1 MHIRSLFAGAALL
14 PFLLCGPVM
23 ARNFE
28 QGYTDVSFLGGVFG
42 HGDRTPPRSDGGGA
56 QYAQA
61 ADPRVDNL
69 EDKIR
74 QLNGRIEE
82 LNFQVLQMQ
91 DRLNK
96 MQNDNEFRFEQLEK
110 NSGGGG
116 GGSVGGSER
125 TKESR
130 PAVKGSLEAPGGR
143 RGDTADSDI
152 KSIIQAPDNAQGN
165 AQDNSGGGSVAE
177 AGRGREGRG
186 APPRNLGSITFDAE
200 GNPVGGAV
208 NEEAIE
214 SRPELEQ
221 PGQHNPPQTQK
232 DNTRVA
238 SLPPT
243 DNANELYRDSYQ
255 FILSGDYKT
264 AEQGFREHI
273 SRFPHDPRTADAHF
287 WLGEAL
293 LGQDKYR
300 EAAQVFL
307 DANRTYPKS
316 KKAPDMLLKLGV
328 ALAAMHQREIA
339 CATYKEIG
347 TRYPKASAALK
358 ERAKREEAL
367 SGC

>member
-1 MHIRSLFAGAALL
+1 
-14 PFLLCGPVM
+14 M
-23 ARNFE
+23 AKNLE
-28 QGYTDVSFLGGVFG
+28 YGYTDVSFLGFG
-42 HGDRTPPRSDGGGA
+42 ENDRSPSRNTQA
-56 QYAQA
+56 QYAQT

-69 EDKIR
+69 ADQLR
-74 QLNGRIEE
+74 QLNGKIEE

-116 GGSVGGSER
+116 NRSPDR
-125 TKESR
+125 AKESR
-130 PAVKGSLEAPGGR
+130 PAVKGSLEEPAGR
-143 RGDTADSDI
+143 HSENADADI
-152 KSIIQAPDNAQGN
+152 KSIIQAPDN
-165 AQDNSGGGSVAE
+165 SGGNVAE
-177 AGRGREGRG
+177 ANGREERG
-186 APPRNLGSITFDAE
+186 APPRALGSITFDSA
-200 GNPVGGAV
+200 GNPVGGSV
-208 NEEAIE
+208 NEEAVE

-221 PGQHNPPQTQK
+221 PGSNNPSPK
-232 DNTRVA
+232 HDDTRVA
-238 SLPPT
+238 ALPPT

-273 SRFPHDPRTADAHF
+273 SRFPDDPRTADAHF

-300 EAAQVFL
+300 DAAQVFL
-307 DANRTYPKS
+307 DANRAYPKS

-328 ALAAMHQREIA
+328 ALAAMHQRDIA

-347 TRYPKASAALK
+347 ARYPKASEALK

>member
-1 MHIRSLFAGAALL
+1 MHIRPIFAGVALL
-14 PFLLCGPVM
+14 PFLLGGPAV
-23 ARNFE
+23 AKNLE
-28 QGYTDVSFLGGVFG
+28 HGYADVSFLGVFG
-42 HGDRTPPRSDGGGA
+42 DNDRAPSRSNQT

-61 ADPRVDNL
+61 ADPRVDSL
-69 EDKIR
+69 ADQLR
-74 QLNGRIEE
+74 QLNGKIEE

-116 GGSVGGSER
+116 DKGADR
-125 TKESR
+125 PKESR
-130 PAVKGSLEAPGGR
+130 PAVKGSLEAPAGR
-143 RGDTADSDI
+143 QGDNADADI
-152 KSIIQAPDNAQGN
+152 KSIIQAPG
-165 AQDNSGGGSVAE
+165 NSGSAVAE
-177 AGRGREGRG
+177 RGGREERG
-186 APPRNLGSITFDAE
+186 APPRALGSITFDSA
-200 GNPVGGAV
+200 GNPVGGSV

-221 PGQHNPPQTQK
+221 PGRNNPPPKQ
-232 DNTRVA
+232 DDTRVA
-238 SLPPT
+238 ALPPA
-243 DNANELYRDSYQ
+243 DNANELYRNSYQ

-273 SRFPHDPRTADAHF
+273 SRFPNDPRAADAHF

-300 EAAQVFL
+300 DAAQVFL

-328 ALAAMHQREIA
+328 ALAAMHQRDIA

-347 TRYPKASAALK
+347 TRYPKASEALK
-358 ERAKREEAL
+358 ERTKREEAL

>member
-1 MHIRSLFAGAALL
+1 MHIRPILAGAALV
-14 PFLLCGPVM
+14 PFLLAGPVM
-23 ARNFE
+23 ARSLE
-28 QGYTDVSFLGGVFG
+28 QGYTDVSFLGVFG
-42 HGDRTPPRSDGGGA
+42 NNDRSQPRSHSGET
-56 QYAQA
+56 QYAQT
-61 ADPRVDNL
+61 ADPRVDSL

-74 QLNGRIEE
+74 QLNGKIEE

-116 GGSVGGSER
+116 GSSGAER

-130 PAVKGSLEAPGGR
+130 PAVKGSLEAPGNR
-143 RGDTADSDI
+143 RDDTANADI
-152 KSIIQAPDNAQGN
+152 KSIIQAPDNISGN
-165 AQDNSGGGSVAE
+165 ASGSAPGSSGVAE
-177 AGRGREGRG
+177 AGRGQEERG
-186 APPRNLGSITFDAE
+186 APPRSLGSITFDAE
-200 GNPVGGAV
+200 GNPVGGSI

-221 PGQHNPPQTQK
+221 PGRHNPPPPPK
-232 DNTRVA
+232 DDTRVA

-264 AEQGFREHI
+264 AEEGFRQHI
-273 SRFPHDPRTADAHF
+273 ARFPNDPRTADAHF

-300 EAAQVFL
+300 DAAQVFL

-328 ALAAMHQREIA
+328 ALAAMHQRDIA

-347 TRYPKASAALK
+347 TRYPKASEALK

>member
-1 MHIRSLFAGAALL
+1 
-14 PFLLCGPVM
+14 M
-23 ARNFE
+23 AKNLE
-28 QGYTDVSFLGGVFG
+28 HGYADVSFLGVFG
-42 HGDRTPPRSDGGGA
+42 GNGRAPSRDSQT

-61 ADPRVDNL
+61 ADPRVDSL
-69 EDKIR
+69 ADQLR
-74 QLNGRIEE
+74 QLNGKIEE

-116 GGSVGGSER
+116 GGGGADR
-125 TKESR
+125 PKESR
-130 PAVKGSLEAPGGR
+130 PAVKGSLEAPAGR
-143 RGDTADSDI
+143 QGANADADI
-152 KSIIQAPDNAQGN
+152 KSIIQAPGN
-165 AQDNSGGGSVAE
+165 AGGAVAE
-177 AGRGREGRG
+177 RGGHEERG
-186 APPRNLGSITFDAE
+186 APPRALGSITFDSA
-200 GNPVGGAV
+200 GNPVGGSI

-221 PGQHNPPQTQK
+221 PGRNNPPAKQ

-238 SLPPT
+238 ALPPA
-243 DNANELYRDSYQ
+243 DNANELYRNSYQ

-273 SRFPHDPRTADAHF
+273 SRFPNDPRAADAHF

-300 EAAQVFL
+300 DAAQVFL

-328 ALAAMHQREIA
+328 ALAAMHQRDIA

-347 TRYPKASAALK
+347 TRYPKASEALK
-358 ERAKREEAL
+358 ERTKREEAL

>member
-1 MHIRSLFAGAALL
+1 
-14 PFLLCGPVM
+14 M
-23 ARNFE
+23 AKSPE
-28 QGYTDVSFLGGVFG
+28 QGYSDVSFLGMFRD
-42 HGDRTPPRSDGGGA
+42 GDRSPPRNAGGGTR
-56 QYAQA
+56 YAQA
-61 ADPRVDNL
+61 ADPRVDSL
-69 EDKIR
+69 EDKLR
-74 QLNGRIEE
+74 QLNGKIEE

-116 GGSVGGSER
+116 NGGGDRGGGER
-125 TKESR
+125 PKEGR
-130 PAVKGSLEAPGGR
+130 PAVKGSLEAPAGR
-143 RGDTADSDI
+143 GSDNADADI
-152 KSIIQAPDNAQGN
+152 KSIIQAPDDSGRDVAATGN
-165 AQDNSGGGSVAE
+165 
-177 AGRGREGRG
+177 RREERG
-186 APPRNLGSITFDAE
+186 APPRSLGAITFDAE

-208 NEEAIE
+208 NENTIE

-221 PGQHNPPQTQK
+221 PGQNNPPPPQK

-264 AEQGFREHI
+264 AEEGFRQHI
-273 SRFPHDPRTADAHF
+273 ARFPNDPRTADAHF

-300 EAAQVFL
+300 DAAQVFL

-328 ALAAMHQREIA
+328 ALAAMHQRDIA

-347 TRYPKASAALK
+347 TRYPRASEALK

>member
-1 MHIRSLFAGAALL
+1 MHIRLVVAGAALL
-14 PFLLCGPVM
+14 PLLLGGP
-23 ARNFE
+23 ALASNLE
-28 QGYTDVSFLGGVFG
+28 HGYADVSFLGAFG
-42 HGDRTPPRSDGGGA
+42 GHDRSPPRDSQP

-69 EDKIR
+69 ADQLR
-74 QLNGRIEE
+74 QLNGKIEE

-116 GGSVGGSER
+116 DKAPDR
-125 TKESR
+125 AKEGR
-130 PAVKGSLEAPGGR
+130 PAVKGSLEAPNGR
-143 RGDTADSDI
+143 HDDNADADI
-152 KSIIQAPDNAQGN
+152 KNIIQAPDN
-165 AQDNSGGGSVAE
+165 SGGAVAE
-177 AGRGREGRG
+177 GDRREERG
-186 APPRNLGSITFDAE
+186 APPRALGSITFDSA
-200 GNPVGGAV
+200 GNPVGGSI

-221 PGQHNPPQTQK
+221 PGQNSPPPKQ

-238 SLPPT
+238 ALPPT

-273 SRFPHDPRTADAHF
+273 SRFPNDPRTADAHF

-300 EAAQVFL
+300 DAAQVFL
-307 DANRTYPKS
+307 DANRSYPKS

-328 ALAAMHQREIA
+328 ALAAMHQRDIA

-347 TRYPKASAALK
+347 TRYPKASEALK